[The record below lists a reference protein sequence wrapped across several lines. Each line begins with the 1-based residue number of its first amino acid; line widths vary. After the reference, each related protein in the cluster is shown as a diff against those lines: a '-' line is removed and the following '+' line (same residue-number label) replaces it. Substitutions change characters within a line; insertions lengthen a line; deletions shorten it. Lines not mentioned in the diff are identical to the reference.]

1 MKINIK
7 NNNDYEIKM
16 TVELSWD
23 DIKDDYNSQVNK
35 ELSNAKVK
43 GARKGRLRG
52 LQKELWLKNNKDYIN
67 SSFVDFAL
75 NKYFQNALQEKNIV
89 PINQGQVSKL
99 DFSGENSKFGFV
111 IAFEIRPDI
120 NNKIPDYSKKVNI
133 KTNRYIATDK
143 DVNKAIED
151 IRFKHATMKSLN
163 KSSKLKS
170 GHFIHADF
178 TKLDDK
184 GNPILDSTLPNHQ
197 IKIGE
202 GLFVG
207 ELEKPFI
214 NKKIGDIVNIKI
226 DQESREVPYSVKINK
241 IEEQILPE
249 LTDKFVK
256 MVDKNF
262 KNIGDFKEKI
272 NDNIQF
278 NLDNENKKEF
288 QNKVI
293 EYFIDKTKFSPP
305 KSMVE
310 NYKSYLIEDYKSKN
324 QGSYDEEKMNSEF
337 SEISTKNIK
346 WLLVREFLMEKEKVF
361 LKDSEGDSQIE
372 KSIKDSPNYKKDII
386 KFYNDQSN
394 RDKLKEDMLNNKF
407 FSKLENYFI
416 NKTKEI
422 PTDKIKKS

>member
-1 MKINIK
+1 
-7 NNNDYEIKM
+7 
-16 TVELSWD
+16 
-23 DIKDDYNSQVNK
+23 
-35 ELSNAKVK
+35 
-43 GARKGRLRG
+43 
-52 LQKELWLKNNKDYIN
+52 
-67 SSFVDFAL
+67 
-75 NKYFQNALQEKNIV
+75 
-89 PINQGQVSKL
+89 
-99 DFSGENSKFGFV
+99 
-111 IAFEIRPDI
+111 
-120 NNKIPDYSKKVNI
+120 
-133 KTNRYIATDK
+133 
-143 DVNKAIED
+143 
-151 IRFKHATMKSLN
+151 
-163 KSSKLKS
+163 
-170 GHFIHADF
+170 
-178 TKLDDK
+178 
-184 GNPILDSTLPNHQ
+184 
-197 IKIGE
+197 
-202 GLFVG
+202 
-207 ELEKPFI
+207 
-214 NKKIGDIVNIKI
+214 
-226 DQESREVPYSVKINK
+226 
-241 IEEQILPE
+241 
-249 LTDKFVK
+249 

-262 KNIGDFKEKI
+262 KNIGDFKNKI

-310 NYKSYLIEDYKSKN
+310 NYKSYLIEDYKSN

-361 LKDSEGDSQIE
+361 LKDSEVDSQVE